1 MSVCYY
7 QAAENWW
14 VSKIIKKHKS
24 TYVPRDLHPHEAWYQ
39 VVITSTDASCCRVTD
54 LDWHPN
60 SQLLVTG
67 STDLKCRVFSA
78 YVSDVDGSPNAGPF
92 QSLAPFGEPM
102 AEFDNASAWV
112 NAVAWSPKGNRL
124 AFAGKTCCMI
134 SCRPQPC
141 GLM

>member
-1 MSVCYY
+1 M
-7 QAAENWW
+7 
-14 VSKIIKKHKS
+14 
-24 TYVPRDLHPHEAWYQ
+24 
-39 VVITSTDASCCRVTD
+39 TD

-78 YVSDVDGSPNAGPF
+78 YVSDVDGAPDAGPF
-92 QSLAPFGEPM
+92 QALAPFGEPL

-124 AFAGKTCCMI
+124 AFAGMFVCVDLHYTNNH
-134 SCRPQPC
+134 
-141 GLM
+141 